1 MQNTNSRLNI
11 GVKDNIFR
19 FKPFIADKKKNTYL
33 TAILSLLTM
42 SFFGVFAIKPT
53 ITTAVSLTRDI
64 GDLQALNE
72 QYEQKITTIIK
83 GQSEYEKIRDDI
95 PLINMTLPTTSEFTK
110 QIIAEEN
117 IATRSNILIASLQ
130 IDPVPISKS
139 KDTGNVESFSLTFSG
154 DGDYKGAYD
163 LVLNNLKQQRLV
175 SIEQVSLEQA
185 GASGSAQLKV
195 SVKAK
200 SYYEP

>member
-95 PLINMTLPTTSEFTK
+95 PLINMTLPTTS
-110 QIIAEEN
+110 
-117 IATRSNILIASLQ
+117 
-130 IDPVPISKS
+130 
-139 KDTGNVESFSLTFSG
+139 
-154 DGDYKGAYD
+154 
-163 LVLNNLKQQRLV
+163 
-175 SIEQVSLEQA
+175 
-185 GASGSAQLKV
+185 
-195 SVKAK
+195 
-200 SYYEP
+200 